1 MPPARSHVA
10 RTRTHAILAPARP
23 FLLPCDL
30 QRARAHSHEPTQP
43 STIPPPPCRRT
54 TLLTLLP
61 RWRSALEEARLLV
74 AEVASRDSSTA
85 RLLGTEPASDTRQT
99 GSGRLLGKLRP
110 ASTAGRFVMGPPEVL
125 PPIGAPAR
133 ASLIR
138 ERTEGGLDIVMGG
151 GAEAGATGG
160 SCGMQP
166 PAFAPPEGV
175 TDTGRILPP
184 PRMGAPK
191 GNRKTPVR
199 TRVGFDE
206 PDEMRG
212 GPSLTRVGD
221 GEVAPPSAVAAS
233 EPRRPSFNA
242 ATGKAGM
249 RASLTMAAKAEKA
262 RNATPFEVGSR

>member
-1 MPPARSHVA
+1 M
-10 RTRTHAILAPARP
+10 
-23 FLLPCDL
+23 LL
-30 QRARAHSHEPTQP
+30 
-43 STIPPPPCRRT
+43 
-54 TLLTLLP
+54 

-74 AEVASRDSSTA
+74 AEIASRDSSTA

-110 ASTAGRFVMGPPEVL
+110 ASTAGRSVMGPPEVL
-125 PPIGAPAR
+125 PPIGAPAHP
-133 ASLIR
+133 SLIR

-160 SCGMQP
+160 SFGVQP
-166 PAFAPPEGV
+166 PALAPTEGV

-191 GNRKTPVR
+191 GNCKMPVR
-199 TRVGFDE
+199 TRVGIDE

-212 GPSLTRVGD
+212 GPFLTRVGD
-221 GEVAPPSAVAAS
+221 GEAAPPSAVAAS

-242 ATGKAGM
+242 ATGKAGV

>member
-1 MPPARSHVA
+1 M
-10 RTRTHAILAPARP
+10 LASVRP

-30 QRARAHSHEPTQP
+30 QRARAHTQAPTQP
-43 STIPPPPCRRT
+43 TPTPPPPCRPT
-54 TLLTLLP
+54 TVLP

-74 AEVASRDSSTA
+74 AEIAARDSSTA
-85 RLLGTEPASDTRQT
+85 RLLGAEPASDTRHT

-110 ASTAGRFVMGPPEVL
+110 ASTAGRFVTGPPEVL
-125 PPIGAPAR
+125 PPIGAPAH
-133 ASLIR
+133 ASLYR

-151 GAEAGATGG
+151 GAEASATGG
-160 SCGMQP
+160 SFGMQS
-166 PAFAPPEGV
+166 PALAPPEGV

-199 TRVGFDE
+199 TRVGVDE
-206 PDEMRG
+206 PDERRG
-212 GPSLTRVGD
+212 GPFLTRVGD
-221 GEVAPPSAVAAS
+221 GEVEPPSAVRDASQTAHPEAAVAS
-233 EPRRPSFNA
+233 EPQRPSLNA

-249 RASLTMAAKAEKA
+249 RSSLTMAAKAEKA

>member
-1 MPPARSHVA
+1 M
-10 RTRTHAILAPARP
+10 LASVRP

-30 QRARAHSHEPTQP
+30 QRARAPTQAPTQP
-43 STIPPPPCRRT
+43 TPTPPPPCRPT
-54 TLLTLLP
+54 TVLP

-74 AEVASRDSSTA
+74 AEIAARDSSTA
-85 RLLGTEPASDTRQT
+85 RLLGAEPASDTRHT

-110 ASTAGRFVMGPPEVL
+110 SSTAGRFVTGPPEVL
-125 PPIGAPAR
+125 PPIGAPAH
-133 ASLIR
+133 ASLYR

-151 GAEAGATGG
+151 GAEASATGG
-160 SCGMQP
+160 SSGMQS
-166 PAFAPPEGV
+166 PALAPPEGV

-199 TRVGFDE
+199 TRVGVDE
-206 PDEMRG
+206 PDERRG
-212 GPSLTRVGD
+212 GPFLTRVGD
-221 GEVAPPSAVAAS
+221 GEVEPPSAVRDASQTAQPEAAPAG
-233 EPRRPSFNA
+233 EPQRPSFNA

-249 RASLTMAAKAEKA
+249 RSSLTMAAKAEKA